1 MHIFTYYVFFQTIM
15 SRKESV
21 IWDYFTPINDTSAK
35 CGICK
40 VEKKHA
46 ISSTSNLRRH
56 MTTRHPT
63 INLSTRRRVV
73 QDDDEEEERIL
84 NEVRMYLNKNSG
96 NYYVCIY
103 IIDIQ
108 NTDYNIM

>member
-1 MHIFTYYVFFQTIM
+1 
-15 SRKESV
+15 
-21 IWDYFTPINDTSAK
+21 
-35 CGICK
+35 
-40 VEKKHA
+40 
-46 ISSTSNLRRH
+46 
-56 MTTRHPT
+56 MTTCHPT

-73 QDDDEEEERIL
+73 QDDDEEEEMIL

-108 NTDYNIM
+108 NTDYNIMQVRYLSTTYATAPFKSLNDDAV